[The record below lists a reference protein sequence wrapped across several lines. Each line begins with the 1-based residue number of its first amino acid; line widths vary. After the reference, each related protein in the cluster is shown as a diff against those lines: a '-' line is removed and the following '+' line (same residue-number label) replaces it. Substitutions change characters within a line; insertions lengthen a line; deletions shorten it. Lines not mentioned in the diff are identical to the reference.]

1 MRILSISGVLLLM
14 NTLFTQFC
22 IVLVMDPEC
31 GRGWVASPDYTN
43 SFHAPYC
50 YQLNKEDRDWHDA
63 AADCRNK
70 GGQLASVSSPHEQLY
85 ISGKYH
91 STTKLQHK
99 LHWCNEAGMTSIC

>member
-50 YQLNKEDRDWHDA
+50 YQLNEEDRDWHDA
-63 AADCRNK
+63 AANCRNK
-70 GGQLASVSSPHEQLY
+70 GGQLASISSPHEQLY

-91 STTKLQHK
+91 SINLLLTAVYTDTIDLY
-99 LHWCNEAGMTSIC
+99 HWN